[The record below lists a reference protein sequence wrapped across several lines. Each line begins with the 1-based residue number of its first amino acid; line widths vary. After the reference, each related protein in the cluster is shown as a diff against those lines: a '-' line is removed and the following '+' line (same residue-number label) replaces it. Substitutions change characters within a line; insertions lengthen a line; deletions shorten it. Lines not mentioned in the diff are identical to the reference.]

1 MDALEL
7 ATAYV
12 TLAPSMQGAAGLIGQ
27 QLGAPDV
34 QAAVGK
40 AGDKAGKTWQGKFGK
55 AGKNMTLGAV
65 GALVAVG
72 AAGLKAGMD
81 VDEAY
86 DTIRAGTG
94 ATGKRLEGLQATFR
108 NVAKKVPADMA
119 TVGKTVSDLNQ
130 RLGVTGPTLD
140 KLSRQILEA
149 GRLGGVDVNVQKI
162 TGAFSAFGVQGKDT
176 TREMDNIFRVSQATG
191 VGINDLAATMAKSGG
206 VLKQLGFDFTE
217 SASLIGTFDK
227 AGINSR
233 AVVSS
238 MQAGL
243 VKLAKDGEKPAEAF
257 KRVSGELQGFVKS
270 GDDAAALELAS
281 KVFGTRGAGQFVAAL
296 KSGKVNL
303 DDLAGSAKLSKDTIL
318 GVAQE
323 TKDFPELWAEF
334 KNSATLA
341 LAPVGERLMPMIGD
355 ALVFAAPL
363 LERFV
368 NGLAGMD
375 GGQLKILGGIAAAL
389 LIVGPVL
396 WGVSKAQA
404 AWTVA
409 TTAWTAITRPA
420 VALQKA
426 ATAAALGTRL
436 QLAALAV
443 QQRLSAVATVV
454 WTNASKFAA
463 IATRGLGVAIRFAMG
478 PIGLI
483 ITAIGLVV
491 GALVWF
497 FTETE
502 VGQRIVKAAWSGIK
516 AAISAVSGWWTGTA
530 WPAIRAA
537 ITSMGQFLVGLKDG
551 AVAAWNGIRNGIN
564 TAWQWIDKNVF
575 AKVRFGIAA
584 VRLGFYLAGVGIGII
599 WSTIRS
605 NLSAGWKWIDQNVF
619 ARFRNGI
626 KAIQNAFSSAKDGI
640 KSIWNGLK
648 KIAADPVNFVIN
660 TVYMNGIRSFVGKI
674 FDFFG
679 KKNPLPSIAPV
690 KFADGSED
698 HRAQIARGGA
708 MRLWAEPETGG
719 EAYIP
724 LAASKRGRSTAILS
738 KVAQKFGYSLN
749 AYAGGGFF
757 GEAADF
763 LRGPVDYVKRGASN
777 AINGAFGGRA
787 GGVWDMMRQFPK
799 MLVGPLADYA
809 KNKIASVFGGGGPGA
824 PAGKLGWR
832 KQWEIVQGM
841 FPGARLHSAFRPGAV
856 TAVGTPSYHGLGRA
870 IDVNPSMTLFNR
882 LSSAFPN
889 STELIFSP
897 ANGRQIH
904 NGRRTTFGEP
914 TRGDH
919 WDHIHWAMANGGIL
933 PSVYD
938 DGGWMLPGQAGV
950 NLGNRP
956 EAVLDPDESAALKAG
971 LNQRAPLVGTMIV
984 RDEWT
989 AVREMEAMERR
1000 SATRAGLGRARG

>member
-1 MDALEL
+1 MADAVEL
-7 ATAYV
+7 ATAYIALV
-12 TLAPSMQGAAGLIGQ
+12 PSLQGAAGIIGQ
-27 QLGAPDV
+27 ELGGPAV
-34 QAAVGK
+34 QDAVGK
-40 AGDKAGKTWQGKFGK
+40 AGDKAGKTWSGRFGK
-55 AGKNMTLGAV
+55 AGKNMTIGAV
-65 GALVAVG
+65 GALIAVG
-72 AAGLKAGMD
+72 AAGLQAGMQ

-94 ATGKRLEGLQATFR
+94 ATGKRLEALQGTFR

-119 TVGKTVSDLNQ
+119 VVGKTVADLNT
-130 RLGVTGPTLD
+130 RLGLTGPTLD
-140 KLSRQILEA
+140 KLSRQVLEA
-149 GRLGGVDVNVQKI
+149 GRLGGVDVDIQKI
-162 TGAFSAFGVQGKDT
+162 TGAFSAFGVQGKAT

-206 VLKQLGFDFTE
+206 VLKQFGFSFTE
-217 SASLIGTFDK
+217 SAALIGTFDK

-233 AVVSS
+233 AVISS

-243 VKLAKDGEKPAEAF
+243 VKLAKDGEKPADAF
-257 KRVSGELQGFVKS
+257 KRVTGELQGFVKS
-270 GDDAAALELAS
+270 GDDASALELAS
-281 KVFGTRGAGQFVAAL
+281 KVFGTRGAGQFIAAL

-341 LAPVGERLMPMIGD
+341 LAPIGEKLMPAIGAAIVAAGP
-355 ALVFAAPL
+355 ALAQFTDW
-363 LERFV
+363 F
-368 NGLAGMD
+368 LALD
-375 GGQLKILGGIAAAL
+375 SGQLKILGGIAAAL
-389 LIVGPVL
+389 LLMGPVL

-409 TTAWTAITRPA
+409 TTAWVAITRPA

-436 QLAALAV
+436 QLAAIAV
-443 QQRLSAVATVV
+443 QQKLVTFGHYAWAAATNVA
-454 WTNASKFAA
+454 ALAQK
-463 IATRGLGVAIRFAMG
+463 GLNLAMRAN

-483 ITAIGLVV
+483 ITAVGLLV

-497 FTETE
+497 FTRTE
-502 VGQRIVKAAWSGIK
+502 VGQKIVQAAWSGIK
-516 AAISAVSGWWTGTA
+516 AAISGVSSWWTGTA

-551 AVAAWNGIRNGIN
+551 AVAAWNGIKNGIN

-599 WSTIRS
+599 WSTIRD

-619 ARFRNGI
+619 ARFRDGI
-626 KAIQNAFSSAKDGI
+626 KAIQNAFSAAKDGI

-660 TVYMNGIRSFVGKI
+660 TVYMDGIRAFVGKI

-690 KFADGSED
+690 RFANGSED
-698 HRAQIARGGA
+698 HRAQIAQAGA

-763 LRGPVDYVKRGASN
+763 LRGPVKYVKNAASDV
-777 AINGAFGGRA
+777 IRDKFTGRNGGM
-787 GGVWDMMRQFPK
+787 WDMMREFPR
-799 MLVGPLADYA
+799 MLIGPLADYA
-809 KNKIASVFGGGGPGA
+809 KNKLATVLGGASGGS
-824 PAGKLGWR
+824 PAGKLGWQ
-832 KQWEIVQGM
+832 KQWDIVKGM
-841 FPGARLHSAFRPGAV
+841 FPSAQLHSAFRPGAI

-870 IDVNPSMTLFNR
+870 IDVTPSMAIFNA
-882 LSSAFPN
+882 LAKAFPF

-897 ANGRQIH
+897 AGGRQLH
-904 NGRRTTFGEP
+904 NGRPTLFGEP

-938 DGGWMLPGQAGV
+938 DGGWMLPGQVGV
-950 NLGNRP
+950 NLGSRP
-956 EAVLDPDESAALKAG
+956 EAVLDPDESRALKAG
-971 LNQRAPLVGTMIV
+971 LGRAPLIGTLIAADMDEAVYKMQRFQRRAEV
-984 RDEWT
+984 RSGL
-989 AVREMEAMERR
+989 AGER
-1000 SATRAGLGRARG
+1000 G